1 MTVQG
6 AAVVPAADVSTAF
19 AAPSAVDTATTVGV
33 DISWISISN
42 ICVVALPAAS
52 VATTLTSKLSA
63 FVAENA
69 GASAKSS
76 PASFKNLSVLPS
88 KPNLSPSS

>member
-1 MTVQG
+1 M
-6 AAVVPAADVSTAF
+6 STAF

-52 VATTLTSKLSA
+52 VATTLTSKVLSA
-63 FVAENA
+63 SVAENA
-69 GASAKSS
+69 GAFAKSS
-76 PASFKNLSVLPS
+76 PASFKNLSVSPS
-88 KPNLSPSS
+88 KLNLSPSS